1 MKITKK
7 ILGALLAFASSV
19 AFATTL
25 VPIQLLN
32 PTGSTSG
39 QVILSNGPSN
49 PPSWGGISLSGL
61 GAIAANTVVANVTGA
76 SAVPSAFGM
85 PSCSSSTSA
94 LQWTSG
100 TGFTCYGNSAS
111 LTGATFTGAIS
122 VAYSNPTFTVN
133 DTSGAN
139 YSQIYFQNSASNV
152 WNIQRSPSNVLNIG
166 RFVSGTFSDNP
177 ISISNST
184 GLVTFADGISSNS
197 SSNALTG
204 GAINNASIGAST
216 ASTGA
221 FTTLSANST
230 ITGFIGR
237 LINVQIFSSSGTYTP
252 TTGTASVVIT
262 VQGSGGGGGGAATT
276 TSGQTAAAGGGGSGS
291 YAKARFTSGFAGGIA
306 VTVPSGGAGGT
317 AGANNGTAGS
327 AASIGSLIS
336 CPGGMAGA
344 GAAAATSAGY
354 VAGSGRSATCTI
366 TGAAETLA
374 NLGGNVG
381 LYGIVLSSTS
391 SLSGA
396 GGNSLLGDAGGQT
409 VGNNAGLAGAGCGS
423 GGSGGV
429 TTVGSAVAGGN
440 GAAACV
446 EVDEYSN

>member
-7 ILGALLAFASSV
+7 ILGALLAFVSSV

-32 PTGSTSG
+32 PIGSTSG

-61 GAIAANTVVANVTGA
+61 GAIAANTVVANATGA

-111 LTGATFTGAIS
+111 LTGSTFTGT
-122 VAYSNPTFTVN
+122 VALSYTSPIFSLN
-133 DTSGAN
+133 DTSGSGFSEIDFRNAGVTKWGVGSN
-139 YSQIYFQNSASNV
+139 TTSTAFYVNRSSGGVYVDTPLQIN
-152 WNIQRSPSNVLNIG
+152 
-166 RFVSGTFSDNP
+166 GT
-177 ISISNST
+177 T
-184 GLVTFADGISSNS
+184 GLATFADGITSSGTN
-197 SSNALTG
+197 
-204 GAINNASIGAST
+204 
-216 ASTGA
+216 
-221 FTTLSANST
+221 
-230 ITGFIGR
+230 TGFIGR

-291 YAKARFTSGFAGGIA
+291 YAKARFTSGFTGGIA

-336 CPGGMAGA
+336 CSGGMAGA

-354 VAGSGRSATCTI
+354 VAGGGRSATCTI